1 MFVYHTTFIFVGH
14 VLTLPVH
21 KLVTCISLWARVVAK
36 ILAMVRTK
44 IWAHRFFHST
54 ESNVR
59 IYVAN
64 TKGAKWREISPWDF
78 LIGLNRGVRPC
89 FPIVRCQVI
98 VMHNI

>member
-1 MFVYHTTFIFVGH
+1 MNSLAGH
-14 VLTLPVH
+14 
-21 KLVTCISLWARVVAK
+21 ISLWARVVAK

-44 IWAHRFFHST
+44 IWAHRFFHSN

-59 IYVAN
+59 MYVAN
-64 TKGAKWREISPWDF
+64 TKGAKWWEISPWDL
-78 LIGLNRGVRPC
+78 LIGLNHCVRPC